1 MKKNIKFIDLFA
13 GLGGTRIGFENACKK
28 HGLQGRC
35 VFTSEIK
42 KSAID
47 TYIENFEEAK
57 IHGDIS
63 KIEISEIP
71 DFDYLLA
78 GFPCQPFSAAGK
90 RLGFYDTRGTLF
102 FNIERIIKEKKPK
115 GFLLENV
122 EGLASHD
129 GGETLKIIISNLENL
144 GYKTSYKIIDSSLHG
159 VPQKRK
165 RTYIVGRMDRYVDL
179 DRMSNST
186 KVLEEV
192 LERDKNLL
200 ETDFTKKLFKKFK
213 PSELYGKSIK
223 DKRGGNNNIHSWD
236 LEIKGSI
243 NKQQKWLLDKILRER
258 RKKHWAGKKGIKWM
272 DGMPLTL
279 KEIESFV
286 NDLFHFNINI
296 KKELDDLVQK
306 GYLTFEHPKKIIRKK
321 IRDGYTSERIQD
333 VTIEKGYNI
342 VAGKLSFEI
351 SKILDPK
358 NIAPT
363 IVATDASRLAV
374 IDGEGIRRL
383 TVREGLR
390 LFGFPEWYKINQQ
403 YSKAYDLLG
412 NSVVVPVIAKVAER
426 LLL

>member
-1 MKKNIKFIDLFA
+1 MKKIVKFIDLFA
-13 GLGGTRIGFENACKK
+13 GLGGTRIGFEDACKK
-28 HGLQGRC
+28 HGLQGVC

-47 TYIENFEEAK
+47 TYAENFKDGK

-63 KIEISEIP
+63 KIEVSEIP

-78 GFPCQPFSAAGK
+78 GFPCQPFSFAGK
-90 RLGFYDTRGTLF
+90 RFGFYDTRGTLF
-102 FNIERIIKEKKPK
+102 FNIEEIIKKKKPK

-122 EGLASHD
+122 EGLASHNN
-129 GGETLKIIISNLENL
+129 GETLKIIISNLEKL
-144 GYKTSYKIIDSSLHG
+144 GYKVSYKIIDSSLHG

-165 RTYIVGRMDRYVDL
+165 RTYIVGRIDKHINL
-179 DRMSNST
+179 DGIPKKK
-186 KVLEEV
+186 KVIEEILE
-192 LERDKNLL
+192 KNINLL
-200 ETDFTKKLFKKFK
+200 NTDFTERLFKKFK
-213 PSELYGKSIK
+213 PSELHGKSIK
-223 DKRGGNNNIHSWD
+223 DKRGGNSNIHSWD
-236 LEIKGSI
+236 LEIKGPV
-243 NKQQKWLLDKILRER
+243 NKEQKWLLDRILRER
-258 RKKHWAGKKGIKWM
+258 RKRHWAEKKGIKWM

-279 KEIESFV
+279 KEIESFAS
-286 NDLFHFNINI
+286 DLFHSHINI

-306 GYLTFEHPKKIIRKK
+306 GYLTFEHPKKIIEKK
-321 IRDGYTSERIQD
+321 IRDGYISERIQD
-333 VTIEKGYNI
+333 ITVEKGYNI

-358 NIAPT
+358 HVAPT

-390 LFGFPEWYKINQQ
+390 LFGFPEWYKINQS

-426 LLL
+426 LLE